1 MNADV
6 SVGNVSVCLVNQI
19 TMLTNLAHC
28 GRKRRIGLNTSAKY
42 LLGGLAL
49 WAAQTSSAAVA
60 GSQSIAI
67 QAVLSASS
75 VGQAQSAT
83 KQADELLKQARKEI
97 ETGNLEQADVLIG
110 KAEKLN
116 PQYNAFYLGDTPKKA
131 REDLKKKL
139 VARSTPSR
147 SGFGLFGS
155 KEQPKDPFAARR
167 SENAA
172 PAPANTAARE
182 DSPAAGKQ
190 TSVIEIEP
198 QRGSAYGSASLRI
211 AAGPEQKAPPA
222 NVGSAYGPPPS
233 ATQTN
238 ALAANGGSQS
248 EARILS
254 PQSNSVGPIAQ
265 GSRPGEASISFR
277 GRPENVPPA
286 NPSHKPQPPANAKDR
301 AVELARQARSALVRG
316 DLDSAQRLANDAQ
329 RVGVPDSAFGPGD
342 ERPGLVL
349 LDIMQARTRGGVVQ
363 ASGIAQER
371 GVIQA
376 GGPNAPNAGGVVRSV
391 YDPNNDKSRN
401 VPVRGNE
408 PAGPNLGTLAQATNG
423 NGAQRGGEP
432 EPIERPAP
440 GASPNTSAAM
450 RLFQQGLQAAQN
462 RDHRQAQ
469 EYFRQAYQLRN
480 ELDPATVN
488 RLEMHLQMLS
498 QPVAGPREAQSP
510 RNYLEGASANQQVL
524 VRQVAADV
532 SKTQTQAKAMLG
544 SEPKKALEM
553 LQTMRH
559 NVEIVPQLD
568 ENARRSMMANLERSI
583 TEAQQF
589 IKQNAAQIEL
599 NEQNQAVES
608 AVEKKQE
615 KRIEID
621 EKLAALVEE
630 FNRLVD
636 EQRYAEAEVV
646 AKKAREMDPENL
658 VVVNLMRMS
667 KVLARTAAQ
676 RDIYERKEDGFIASL
691 NAVEEA
697 SVASAVDFQM
707 PNMRDWKDLTKRR
720 EELSATDNNLRSP
733 RERQIEQALKTQVL
747 LKYNQRPL
755 TEVLND
761 LAKLANISIYLD
773 PQGMAAEGVTTDTPV
788 SINLSNEVSLK
799 SALLLILEP
808 LRMNYVIANDVL
820 KVTSSEL
827 TVGKV
832 YTKSYPVADL
842 IIPIPN
848 FVPDGREGINAALE
862 QGYRRAGYGGPI
874 GFGVGGA
881 PTVVVADA
889 GRATPVNPVAQAQF
903 FDRPNSPPVSGV
915 PQAINFGPGGL
926 GGGSQA
932 DFDPLIDLITAT
944 IAPQTW
950 DTVGGPGSIQPF
962 ETNLTLVV
970 SQTQEVHEQI
980 ADLLQQLRRLQDLQ
994 VTIEVRFIN
1003 LSDNF
1008 FERIGIDFDFN
1019 IDDNFTG
1026 PFVPINSD
1034 QGPSAV
1040 IGLDP
1045 AIPLTP
1051 TANLDLQFRQGSFQA
1066 TVPNIPGVGF
1076 DPAAAGTFGFAI
1088 LSDIEAFFVIQ
1099 AAQGDTRSN
1108 ILQAPKV
1115 TLFNGQTAFISDT
1128 SQRPFVTSIIP
1139 VVGDFAA
1146 AQQPVIVVLSEGTQL
1161 SVQGVVSSDRR
1172 FVRLTIVPFFS
1183 TIGNVEEFT
1192 FTGSKTTKTTSSSSS
1207 AKKGDDEDENSKE
1220 SDTEVSE
1227 EGTTVQLPT
1236 FSFVTVTTTVS
1247 VPDGGTVLLGG
1258 IKRMNEGRIE
1268 RGLPIL
1274 SKLPYINRLFKNVG
1288 IGRTTQSLMLM
1299 VTPRIIIQEEEEE
1312 KLIGTSVP

>member
-1 MNADV
+1 
-6 SVGNVSVCLVNQI
+6 
-19 TMLTNLAHC
+19 
-28 GRKRRIGLNTSAKY
+28 
-42 LLGGLAL
+42 
-49 WAAQTSSAAVA
+49 
-60 GSQSIAI
+60 
-67 QAVLSASS
+67 
-75 VGQAQSAT
+75 
-83 KQADELLKQARKEI
+83 
-97 ETGNLEQADVLIG
+97 
-110 KAEKLN
+110 
-116 PQYNAFYLGDTPKKA
+116 
-131 REDLKKKL
+131 
-139 VARSTPSR
+139 
-147 SGFGLFGS
+147 
-155 KEQPKDPFAARR
+155 
-167 SENAA
+167 
-172 PAPANTAARE
+172 
-182 DSPAAGKQ
+182 
-190 TSVIEIEP
+190 
-198 QRGSAYGSASLRI
+198 
-211 AAGPEQKAPPA
+211 
-222 NVGSAYGPPPS
+222 
-233 ATQTN
+233 
-238 ALAANGGSQS
+238 
-248 EARILS
+248 
-254 PQSNSVGPIAQ
+254 
-265 GSRPGEASISFR
+265 
-277 GRPENVPPA
+277 
-286 NPSHKPQPPANAKDR
+286 
-301 AVELARQARSALVRG
+301 
-316 DLDSAQRLANDAQ
+316 
-329 RVGVPDSAFGPGD
+329 
-342 ERPGLVL
+342 
-349 LDIMQARTRGGVVQ
+349 
-363 ASGIAQER
+363 
-371 GVIQA
+371 
-376 GGPNAPNAGGVVRSV
+376 
-391 YDPNNDKSRN
+391 
-401 VPVRGNE
+401 
-408 PAGPNLGTLAQATNG
+408 
-423 NGAQRGGEP
+423 
-432 EPIERPAP
+432 
-440 GASPNTSAAM
+440 
-450 RLFQQGLQAAQN
+450 
-462 RDHRQAQ
+462 
-469 EYFRQAYQLRN
+469 
-480 ELDPATVN
+480 
-488 RLEMHLQMLS
+488 
-498 QPVAGPREAQSP
+498 
-510 RNYLEGASANQQVL
+510 
-524 VRQVAADV
+524 
-532 SKTQTQAKAMLG
+532 
-544 SEPKKALEM
+544 M

-568 ENARRSMMANLERSI
+568 ENARRGMMANLERSI
-583 TEAQQF
+583 AEAQQF
-589 IKQNAAQIEL
+589 ISQNAAQIDL
-599 NEQNQAVES
+599 NEQNQAVET
-608 AVEKKQE
+608 AVQKKQE
-615 KRIEID
+615 KRIEVD

-646 AKKAREMDPENL
+646 AKKAREMDPENP

-667 KVLARTAAQ
+667 KVLHRVAAQ
-676 RDIYERKEDGFIASL
+676 RDIFERKEDGFIASL
-691 NAVEEA
+691 NAVEES
-697 SVASAVDFQM
+697 SVASALDYQM
-707 PNMRDWKDLTKRR
+707 PRISDWNDLTKRR
-720 EELSATDNNLRSP
+720 EELEATGNSLRTP
-733 RERQIEQALKTQVL
+733 REHQIEAALKTQVL

-755 TEVLND
+755 SEVLGD

-773 PQGMAAEGVTTDTPV
+773 PQGMAAEGVTTDSPV

-808 LRMNYVIANDVL
+808 LRMNYVITNDVL

-827 TVGKV
+827 TAGKV

-862 QGYRRAGYGGPI
+862 QGFRRAGYGGSM

-889 GRATPVNPVAQAQF
+889 GRPTTPVNPVAQAQF
-903 FDRPNSPPVSGV
+903 FDRPNTPPATGV
-915 PQAINFGPGGL
+915 PQHIPFGGPGGL

-1008 FERIGIDFDFN
+1008 FERIGMDFDFN

-1066 TVPNIPGVGF
+1066 TAPNIPGLGF
-1076 DPAAAGTFGFAI
+1076 DPANAGTFGFAI

-1099 AAQGDTRSN
+1099 AAQGDTRNN

-1115 TLFNGQTAFISDT
+1115 TLFNGQQAFISDT

-1161 SVQGVVSSDRR
+1161 TVQAVVSSDRR

-1183 TIGNVEEFT
+1183 TIGDVEEFT
-1192 FTGSKTTKTTSSSSS
+1192 FTGSKTTRNTSSST
-1207 AKKGDDEDENSKE
+1207 AKKKGDDEDENSKE
-1220 SDTEVSE
+1220 NDTEVSE

-1258 IKRMNEGRIE
+1258 IKRMQEQRIE
-1268 RGLPIL
+1268 RGIPIL
-1274 SKLPYINRLFKNVG
+1274 SKIPYISRLFKNVG
-1288 IGRTTQSLMLM
+1288 IGRTTTSLMLM

-1312 KLIGTSVP
+1312 KLIGTPAP

>member
-1 MNADV
+1 
-6 SVGNVSVCLVNQI
+6 
-19 TMLTNLAHC
+19 
-28 GRKRRIGLNTSAKY
+28 
-42 LLGGLAL
+42 
-49 WAAQTSSAAVA
+49 
-60 GSQSIAI
+60 
-67 QAVLSASS
+67 
-75 VGQAQSAT
+75 
-83 KQADELLKQARKEI
+83 
-97 ETGNLEQADVLIG
+97 
-110 KAEKLN
+110 
-116 PQYNAFYLGDTPKKA
+116 
-131 REDLKKKL
+131 
-139 VARSTPSR
+139 
-147 SGFGLFGS
+147 
-155 KEQPKDPFAARR
+155 
-167 SENAA
+167 
-172 PAPANTAARE
+172 
-182 DSPAAGKQ
+182 
-190 TSVIEIEP
+190 
-198 QRGSAYGSASLRI
+198 
-211 AAGPEQKAPPA
+211 
-222 NVGSAYGPPPS
+222 
-233 ATQTN
+233 
-238 ALAANGGSQS
+238 
-248 EARILS
+248 
-254 PQSNSVGPIAQ
+254 
-265 GSRPGEASISFR
+265 
-277 GRPENVPPA
+277 
-286 NPSHKPQPPANAKDR
+286 
-301 AVELARQARSALVRG
+301 
-316 DLDSAQRLANDAQ
+316 
-329 RVGVPDSAFGPGD
+329 
-342 ERPGLVL
+342 
-349 LDIMQARTRGGVVQ
+349 
-363 ASGIAQER
+363 
-371 GVIQA
+371 
-376 GGPNAPNAGGVVRSV
+376 
-391 YDPNNDKSRN
+391 
-401 VPVRGNE
+401 
-408 PAGPNLGTLAQATNG
+408 
-423 NGAQRGGEP
+423 
-432 EPIERPAP
+432 
-440 GASPNTSAAM
+440 
-450 RLFQQGLQAAQN
+450 
-462 RDHRQAQ
+462 
-469 EYFRQAYQLRN
+469 
-480 ELDPATVN
+480 
-488 RLEMHLQMLS
+488 
-498 QPVAGPREAQSP
+498 
-510 RNYLEGASANQQVL
+510 
-524 VRQVAADV
+524 
-532 SKTQTQAKAMLG
+532 
-544 SEPKKALEM
+544 
-553 LQTMRH
+553 
-559 NVEIVPQLD
+559 
-568 ENARRSMMANLERSI
+568 MANLERSI
-583 TEAQQF
+583 GEAQQF

-599 NEQNQAVES
+599 NEQNQAVEG
-608 AVEKKQE
+608 AAQKKQE
-615 KRIEID
+615 KRIEMD
-621 EKLAALVEE
+621 ERLAALVEE

-646 AKKAREMDPENL
+646 AKKAREIDPENL

-720 EELSATDNNLRSP
+720 EELAATDNNLRSP

-827 TVGKV
+827 TAGNV

-889 GRATPVNPVAQAQF
+889 GRSATPVNPVAQAQF

-915 PQAINFGPGGL
+915 PQQINFGPGGL

-1026 PFVPINSD
+1026 PFVPINQDS
-1034 QGPSAV
+1034 GPSAV

-1076 DPAAAGTFGFAI
+1076 DPANAGTFGFAI

-1192 FTGSKTTKTTSSSSS
+1192 FTGSKTTKTTSSSSA
-1207 AKKGDDEDENSKE
+1207 AKKGDDEDESSKE
-1220 SDTEVSE
+1220 ADTEVSE